1 MRSELY
7 VGFGF
12 RLRTT
17 DYGLRTMSYLLSF
30 ALCLFSVAAAPQQK
44 VVDQILTL
52 VNDEVITRIDLLWSL
67 ALDPQAPNPANG
79 VNADLLRQ
87 KLDVMIDERL
97 INQEATRIPTT
108 DVSQDE
114 VNVKRQALIATF
126 ANETAFRQRLEAVG
140 LTAEK
145 LDELLRRRILIEKY
159 VAFRFE
165 SFVFV
170 TDQEVQEYFEQKLVP
185 RLKERGEVP
194 PALDK
199 VSEMIRT
206 LLKEEKKVG
215 ELERWLTS
223 ARQRAEIIS
232 LVEP

>member
-1 MRSELY
+1 MN
-7 VGFGF
+7 
-12 RLRTT
+12 
-17 DYGLRTMSYLLSF
+17 YLF
-30 ALCLFSVAAAPQQK
+30 TITFLFFTFAAPQQK

-199 VSEMIRT
+199 VGDMIRT

>member
-1 MRSELY
+1 M
-7 VGFGF
+7 
-12 RLRTT
+12 
-17 DYGLRTMSYLLSF
+17 MSYVFTIAFCFFTF
-30 ALCLFSVAAAPQQK
+30 AVPQQK

-67 ALDPQAPNPANG
+67 AMDPQAPNPANG

-108 DVSQDE
+108 DVSQE
-114 VNVKRQALIATF
+114 EIKAKHRALIAAF
-126 ANETAFRQRLEAVG
+126 PNETAFRQRLEAVG

-145 LDELLRRRILIEKY
+145 LNELLHRRILIEKY

-170 TDQEVQEYFEQKLVP
+170 TDQEIQEYYEQKLVP
-185 RLKERGEVP
+185 ILKEQGAVP
-194 PALDK
+194 PPLSD
-199 VSEMIRT
+199 VSERIRT

>member
-1 MRSELY
+1 
-7 VGFGF
+7 
-12 RLRTT
+12 
-17 DYGLRTMSYLLSF
+17 MSHLFAFAFCFVSF
-30 ALCLFSVAAAPQQK
+30 AFPQQK

-67 ALDPQAPNPANG
+67 AMDPQAPNPANG
-79 VNADLLRQ
+79 INADLLRQ
-87 KLDVMIDERL
+87 KLDVMIDQRL
-97 INQEATRIPTT
+97 ITQEATRIPTT
-108 DVSQDE
+108 DVTQE
-114 VNVKRQALIATF
+114 EIVAKQKALIA
-126 ANETAFRQRLEAVG
+126 AFPTQAAFLERIQAVG

-145 LDELLRRRILIEKY
+145 LEELLRQRILIEKY

-170 TDQEVQEYFEQKLVP
+170 TDQEVLEYYEQKLVP

-194 PALDK
+194 PSLDK
-199 VSEMIRT
+199 VSDMIRT

>member
-1 MRSELY
+1 
-7 VGFGF
+7 
-12 RLRTT
+12 
-17 DYGLRTMSYLLSF
+17 MSTFLSF
-30 ALCLFSVAAAPQQK
+30 ALCLLSVAAPSPQK

-52 VNDEVITRIDLLWSL
+52 VNEEVITRLDLLWSL

-114 VNVKRQALIATF
+114 VNVKRQALIAAF
-126 ANETAFRQRLEAVG
+126 PNETAFRQRLEAVG

-185 RLKERGEVP
+185 RLKEQGAVP
-194 PALDK
+194 PALSE
-199 VSEMIRT
+199 VSDRIRT

>member
-1 MRSELY
+1 
-7 VGFGF
+7 
-12 RLRTT
+12 
-17 DYGLRTMSYLLSF
+17 MSYLFAFAFCLVSF
-30 ALCLFSVAAAPQQK
+30 AFPQQK

-67 ALDPQAPNPANG
+67 AMDPQAPNPANG

-87 KLDVMIDERL
+87 KLDVMIDQKL
-97 INQEATRIPTT
+97 ITQEATRIPTT
-108 DVSQDE
+108 DVTQEE
-114 VNVKRQALIATF
+114 VDAKQKALIATF
-126 ANETAFRQRLEAVG
+126 PTQAAFLERIQAVG

-145 LDELLRRRILIEKY
+145 LEELLRQRILIEKY

-170 TDQEVQEYFEQKLVP
+170 TDQEVQEYYEQKLVP
-185 RLKERGEVP
+185 RLKAGGEVP
-194 PALDK
+194 PPLGK
-199 VSEMIRT
+199 VSDMIRT
-206 LLKEEKKVG
+206 LLKEEKKGG

-223 ARQRAEIIS
+223 ARQRAEILS

>member
-1 MRSELY
+1 
-7 VGFGF
+7 
-12 RLRTT
+12 
-17 DYGLRTMSYLLSF
+17 MSYFLSF
-30 ALCLFSVAAAPQQK
+30 ALCLFTFAVPQQK

-52 VNDEVITRIDLLWSL
+52 VNDEVITRLDLLWSL
-67 ALDPQAPNPANG
+67 AMDPQAPNPANG

-87 KLDVMIDERL
+87 KLDVMIDEKL

-108 DVSQDE
+108 DVTQDE
-114 VNVKRQALIATF
+114 INSKHKALIAAF
-126 ANETAFRQRLEAVG
+126 PNEAAFRQRLESVG

-170 TDQEVQEYFEQKLVP
+170 TDQEVQEYFEQKLIP
-185 RLKERGEVP
+185 RLKEQGAVP
-194 PALDK
+194 PPLTE
-199 VSEMIRT
+199 VSERIRS

>member
-1 MRSELY
+1 
-7 VGFGF
+7 
-12 RLRTT
+12 
-17 DYGLRTMSYLLSF
+17 MSYLLPF
-30 ALCLFSVAAAPQQK
+30 AFCLFSFAFPQQK

-67 ALDPQAPNPANG
+67 AMDPQAPNPANG
-79 VNADLLRQ
+79 INSDLLRQ
-87 KLDVMIDERL
+87 KLDVMIDEKL

-108 DVSQDE
+108 DVTQEEIDA
-114 VNVKRQALIATF
+114 KRKALIA
-126 ANETAFRQRLEAVG
+126 AFPTQAAFLERIQGVG

-145 LDELLRRRILIEKY
+145 LDELLRQRILIDKY

-170 TDQEVQEYFEQKLVP
+170 TDQEVQEYYEQKLSP
-185 RLKERGEVP
+185 KLKEKGAVAPPLSEVI
-194 PALDK
+194 DK
-199 VSEMIRT
+199 IRI
-206 LLKEEKKVG
+206 LLKEEKKGG

>member
-1 MRSELY
+1 
-7 VGFGF
+7 
-12 RLRTT
+12 
-17 DYGLRTMSYLLSF
+17 MSYLFSF
-30 ALCLFSVAAAPQQK
+30 AFCLFSFAFPQQK

-52 VNDEVITRIDLLWSL
+52 VNDDVITRIDLLWSL
-67 ALDPQAPNPANG
+67 AMDPQSPNPANG
-79 VNADLLRQ
+79 INADLLRQ
-87 KLDVMIDERL
+87 KLDVMIDQRL
-97 INQEATRIPTT
+97 ITQEATRIPTT
-108 DVSQDE
+108 DVTQEE
-114 VNVKRQALIATF
+114 VTAKQKALIATF
-126 ANETAFRQRLEAVG
+126 PTPAAFLERIQAVG

-145 LDELLRRRILIEKY
+145 LEELLRQRILIEKY

-170 TDQEVQEYFEQKLVP
+170 TDQEVQEYYEQKLVP

-194 PALDK
+194 PSLDK
-199 VSEMIRT
+199 VSDMIRT